1 MRALAVLIA
10 IAGWILFKYFLLG
23 NVSFEDSHKYGMYYH
38 YIALIILAFGSAYI
52 HLKSNSKTPTFLE
65 GFKYIAKATIG
76 YAVSAA
82 IGFWIWYHKIM
93 ALSTA
98 NSLAEKIKGIKEQF
112 DSEESFRVF
121 AEENGFPE
129 SQTLADW
136 ISKNVEIAELTHSA
150 GSQFSLSLLAYVM
163 LALFVSLIVSV
174 LWTKVWFVQHPSKKV
189 VN

>member
-1 MRALAVLIA
+1 MRALAVLIT

-23 NVSFEDSHKYGMYYH
+23 SVSFVDSFKYGMFYH

-82 IGFWIWYHKIM
+82 IAFWIWYHKIM

-98 NSLAEKIKGIKEQF
+98 NLLAERIKWYNELF
-112 DSEESFRVF
+112 DSEESFKLF
-121 AEENGFPE
+121 AEENGK
-129 SQTLADW
+129 SQTLSEW
-136 ISKNVEIAELTHSA
+136 ISNNVEIAELMNSA
-150 GSQFSLSLLAYVM
+150 GTDFTITLLAYVM
-163 LALFVSLIVSV
+163 LALFVSLIVSI

-189 VN
+189 VK